1 MGVGWYRR
9 CIATSPPPP
18 PPPHHPSHP
27 HFTKKKKMI
36 TEAISPLDG
45 RYAGKLIPHRN
56 YFSEKGL
63 MYYRCKVE
71 LLYVLALDEAQLFAP
86 LKDNE
91 KAKIQDCI
99 NNFTNEDYKRIKEIE
114 SETNHD
120 VKACEIFL
128 RERTQL
134 RDVNLLHF
142 ALTSEDV
149 NNLAYTFM
157 LKDYLEEQHL
167 PQIEAVLNKL
177 IELAEAWKHIPFPC
191 RTHGQKASPSTAGKE
206 FAVFINRITR
216 IYKELKNF
224 TFLGKINGAVGNY
237 SAMLA
242 AFPDFDWLTFAHDI
256 LKKQGLEPNIAT
268 TQIEDHDTYATY
280 FNWTRQIN
288 NIAIDLDVDCWLY
301 ISKDLFSE
309 KVKAGEVGSS
319 TMPHKVNPINFE
331 NSEGNFMLANSML
344 TFLSDKLCRSRMQRD
359 LSDST
364 VQRNMGTAL
373 SYSSLGMTELLRG
386 LNKLKINEANCRKE
400 LEDSPELLA
409 EPIQTIL
416 KIVGVNDPYTLLKK
430 ASRGQK
436 PTKEMLM
443 KLVKE
448 LDIDQATKD
457 RIYQLESV
465 NYIGDAIRICNLVIK
480 TTKKAMQ

>member
-1 MGVGWYRR
+1 MSCLNLIFIIKV
-9 CIATSPPPP
+9 
-18 PPPHHPSHP
+18 
-27 HFTKKKKMI
+27 TKLIKMI
-36 TEAISPLDG
+36 IDAISPLDG
-45 RYAGKLIPHRN
+45 RYAGKLVPHRK

-71 LLYVLALDEAQLFAP
+71 LLYVLALDEAGLFEA
-86 LKDNE
+86 LNATE
-91 KAKIQDCI
+91 KANIQDCI
-99 NNFTNEDYKRIKEIE
+99 DNFTDADYQRIKEIE
-114 SETNHD
+114 SVTNHD

-128 RERTQL
+128 RERTGL
-134 RDVNLLHF
+134 RDVNMLHF
-142 ALTSEDV
+142 ALTSEDA

-167 PQIEAVLNKL
+167 PQIEEVLNKL
-177 IELAEAWKHIPFPC
+177 IDLAEAWKSIPFPC

-206 FAVFINRITR
+206 IAVFVNRITR
-216 IYKELKNF
+216 IYKELKSF

-242 AFPDFDWLTFAHDI
+242 AFPDFDWLNFAHNF
-256 LKKQGLEPNIAT
+256 LRKHGLEPNIAT

-288 NIAIDLDVDCWLY
+288 NISMDLDVDCWLY

-331 NSEGNFMLANSML
+331 NSEGNLMLANSML

-364 VQRNMGTAL
+364 VQRNMGSAL
-373 SYSSLGMTELLRG
+373 AYSSLGMTELMRG
-386 LNKLKINEANCRKE
+386 LNKLKINEGNCRQE
-400 LEDSPELLA
+400 LHDSPELLA

-416 KIVGVNDPYTLLKK
+416 KIVGVEDPYTLLKEV
-430 ASRGQK
+430 SRGQK
-436 PTKEMLM
+436 PTREMLM
-443 KLVKE
+443 ELVKG
-448 LDIDQATKD
+448 LDIDQVVKD
-457 RIYQLESV
+457 RIYKWEAV
-465 NYIGDAIRICNLVIK
+465 DYVGDAVRICDL
-480 TTKKAMQ
+480 TLEAAREAMK